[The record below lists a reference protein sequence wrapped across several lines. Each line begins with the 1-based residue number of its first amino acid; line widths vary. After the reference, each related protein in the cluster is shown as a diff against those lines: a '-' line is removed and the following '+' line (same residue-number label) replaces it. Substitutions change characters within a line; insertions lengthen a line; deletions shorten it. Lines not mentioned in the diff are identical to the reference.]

1 MIFCFYK
8 ENTMKK
14 LIPLSLQGCGYIED
28 LEWNDQEATL
38 RIQVIPVG
46 AHRSSSQITLDCQ
59 ILPRLKEKVR
69 QLDRQCPVTGGVMIW
84 FTADFSAYA
93 TSFPVM
99 DSATPED
106 IVMLKGELR
115 AITGWRQDTTGLHP
129 LR

>member
-1 MIFCFYK
+1 MQ
-8 ENTMKK
+8 K
-14 LIPLSLQGCGYIED
+14 LIPFSLKGCGYIED
-28 LEWNDQEATL
+28 LELNEQVAQL

-59 ILPRLKEKVR
+59 ILPHLKEKIR
-69 QLDRQCPVTGGVMIW
+69 QLDRQCPVTGGVMVW
-84 FTADFSAYA
+84 FAADFSAFA

-99 DSATPED
+99 NSETPED

-115 AITGWRQDTTGLHP
+115 DVTDWRQDTTGLHP